1 MIPKPRRPWALPLVP
16 LYAAGLALANALRP
30 RAKSLTWP
38 VLSLG
43 SLSAG
48 GAGKTPAT
56 IALAEL
62 LAANGWSPT
71 ILSRG
76 YGRATPPPE
85 IPAEVN
91 PFAPNAATI
100 FGDEPTLIARRTGL
114 PVWVAAERYTAGL
127 AAEAQYAQQSF
138 APTTE
143 QATTEAAH
151 PPIFLLDDG
160 FQHRRLARSLDI
172 LLLTAADLDD
182 MLLPAGN
189 LREPLRALRRADVL
203 LLREEEAH
211 AVTRRLHPPLPL
223 DLPVWLLRRTLRFP
237 EPLKI
242 FGAGVRPMAFCG
254 LARPEGFPAML
265 TAAGCGVVDTLA
277 FPDHHAYTVADID
290 HITATA
296 KQLNGTGFI
305 TTEKDAVKLTPV
317 LRDRLEAQGPLM
329 VVALEA
335 AFTSPDSVLQD
346 IAARL
351 Q

>member
-114 PVWVAAERYTAGL
+114 PVWVAADRYTAGL
-127 AAEAQYAQQSF
+127 DAEAQYSQQAF

-160 FQHRRLARSLDI
+160 FQHRRLTRSLDI

-237 EPLKI
+237 EPLKL
-242 FGAGVRPMAFCG
+242 FAAGLRPLAFCG
-254 LARPEGFPAML
+254 LARPQGFASML
-265 TAAGCGVVDTLA
+265 TAAGCGLLDTLA
-277 FPDHHAYTVADID
+277 FPDHHAYNAADID
-290 HITATA
+290 HIAATA
-296 KQLNGTGFI
+296 KQLNATGFI
-305 TTEKDAVKLTPV
+305 TTEKDAVKLTPT

-335 AFTSPDSVLQD
+335 SFTNPDAVLHD
-346 IAARL
+346 IAARVA
-351 Q
+351 

>member
-1 MIPKPRRPWALPLVP
+1 MTRRRWAYPLVP
-16 LYAAGLALANALRP
+16 LYAVGLALANTLRP
-30 RAKSLTWP
+30 RPKSLTWP

-76 YGRATPPPE
+76 YGRAAANPNT
-85 IPAEVN
+85 PAEVN
-91 PFAPNAATI
+91 PFAPNAAQT
-100 FGDEPTLIARRTGL
+100 FGDEPTLLARRTGL
-114 PVWVAAERYTAGL
+114 PVWVCADRLTAGQ
-127 AAEAQYAQQSF
+127 AAEAQYSQQTF

-143 QATTEAAH
+143 QASTDAAH
-151 PPIFLLDDG
+151 PPVFLLDDG
-160 FQHRRLARSLDI
+160 FQHRRLARTLDI

-182 MLLPAGN
+182 TLLPAGN

-203 LLREEEAH
+203 LLREDEAH
-211 AVTRRLHPPLPL
+211 AVTRRLNPPLPL

-265 TAAGCGVVDTLA
+265 AAAGCGVVDTLA
-277 FPDHHAYTVADID
+277 FPDHHPYTEADID
-290 HITATA
+290 HIAATA
-296 KQLNGTGFI
+296 KQLNATGFI
-305 TTEKDAVKLTPV
+305 TTEKDAVKLTPN
-317 LRDRLEAQGPLM
+317 LRQRLEQHGPLM

-335 AFTSPDSVLQD
+335 TFASPDNVL
-346 IAARL
+346 ATMKERL
-351 Q
+351 A